1 MQRIN
6 VLKEKFNINGRCCAL
21 CERVLDN
28 GKLNGWVVAVGFIKQ
43 ETEHICQGEWD
54 HGYYFTRNKHEAE
67 AFYLEY
73 TMANDFILDK
83 KPQIEEFKG
92 KSR

>member
-21 CERVLDN
+21 CERILDN
-28 GKLNGWVVAVGFIKQ
+28 NKGNGWVVATGFNKKERDSKIY
-43 ETEHICQGEWD
+43 GEWD
-54 HGYYFTRNKHEAE
+54 HGHYFTQNKYEAE
-67 AFYLEY
+67 AFFFEY

-83 KPQIEEFKG
+83 FNKQEPSKA
-92 KSR
+92 KTR